1 MTGTVR
7 RVAHEVDVVVIGLG
21 VGGEFLSTRLAE
33 GGCSVVGIEA
43 HLVGG
48 ECPYYGCV
56 PTKMIVRAAN
66 VLEEAR
72 RVDALAGTAVVTPD
86 WGVVARRIRKD
97 ATDNWDDAV
106 AVKRLE
112 DVGVRVVKGRARLVA
127 RDRVVVGDGV
137 GDEDEFVATRAV
149 VIATGS
155 EPAIP
160 PIEGLD
166 AVPYLT
172 NRDVVALEELPSSL
186 VVMGGGAIGLEIA
199 QATHRFG
206 VDVTVVEAAD
216 RLAFREEPEA
226 SALLA
231 GVFEG
236 EGIHVRVGAAVER
249 VTGDGSPR
257 GREVTLH
264 LADGTT
270 VVRERLLVATGRR
283 CDLRALGVGAAG
295 LDEDA
300 RTISVDE
307 HLRAAPG
314 VYAIGDVTGAG
325 AFTHVAVYHSRIA
338 AASILGHDTYPAET
352 RAIPRVTFT
361 DPEVGSVGFTEAEAR
376 ERGIDVV
383 IGHADASNSARG
395 WMHAPEGGGGNAELV
410 KLVVDRK
417 EQVLVGA
424 TVAGPMGGEVLSML
438 ALAVHARIPVA
449 TLHSMVFA
457 YPTFHRTIESA
468 LDTLA

>member
-1 MTGTVR
+1 M
-7 RVAHEVDVVVIGLG
+7 AEVDVVVIGLG

-43 HLVGG
+43 NLVGG

-72 RVDALAGTAVVTPD
+72 RVDALAGKATVTPD
-86 WGVVARRIRKD
+86 WSVVARRIRED

-112 DVGVRVVKGRARLVA
+112 DAGVRVVRGRARLVA
-127 RDRVVVGDGV
+127 RDRVVVGD
-137 GDEDEFVATRAV
+137 DEFVARRAV

-160 PIEGLD
+160 PVDGLD

-172 NRDVVALEELPSSL
+172 NRDFVALDELPSSL

-206 VDVTVVEAAD
+206 TDVTVVEAAD
-216 RLAFREEPEA
+216 RIAFREEPET
-226 SALLA
+226 SALLTE
-231 GVFEG
+231 VFEG
-236 EGIHVRVGAAVER
+236 EGIDVRVGAGVER
-249 VTGDGSPR
+249 VTGDESPE

-270 VVRERLLVATGRR
+270 VVGERLLVATGRQ

-300 RTISVDE
+300 RVIGVDE

-325 AFTHVAVYHSRIA
+325 AFTHVAAYHARIA
-338 AASILGHDTYPAET
+338 AASILGHDTDPAET

-361 DPEVGSVGFTEAEAR
+361 DPEVGSVGLTEADAR
-376 ERGIDVV
+376 EQGIDVV

-395 WMHAPEGGGGNAELV
+395 WMHAANDGGGTPELV

-417 EQVLVGA
+417 EQVLIGA
-424 TVAGPMGGEVLSML
+424 TVAGPMGGEVLAML
-438 ALAVHARIPVA
+438 TLAVHARVPVPK
-449 TLHSMVFA
+449 LHSMVFA

-468 LDTLA
+468 LDTSETG